1 MKNALIKSFLG
12 MFVLI
17 NIIFFED
24 IMGIFYILSDIIWEA
39 CNFDLMAIILG
50 CVWAVAFIVFL
61 IQFFRRR
68 DKHDTVEVV
77 EFSCPDDMTPA
88 EVGFLVDGIVD
99 GSDISSLIVYWAGK
113 KYLTISKD
121 KNQVLTRLVD
131 VLPEECKDYEKD
143 LFNFIFAGRKETQM
157 SEVASRLKER
167 QDLMSNVVSKIERP
181 ASKLYFNSKTIW
193 LRQFYVIFFAF
204 MFWLSIMY
212 LRLEHYADVVPII
225 EIVALVA
232 TALFLV
238 CSDWLLTYYDYRHKN
253 KSSKGRVASFIV
265 FLILIAGMGV
275 ASFFFFESDYY
286 KVVLLLACI
295 AIMCVVVLLN
305 RKMQI
310 YSKAG
315 QEKLGQVLGLRN
327 YINVAE
333 KDRIAMLVEED
344 PEVFFEILPYASVLG
359 VSDKWIKDFKIPDS
373 NIKID
378 EETLVN
384 IAILSRFMSSSA
396 FNFARY
402 ASFMKVLRVAG
413 TIAVSMG
420 RGGKGSNFGGK
431 RRR

>member
-24 IMGIFYILSDIIWEA
+24 IMGIFYILSDIIWAA
-39 CNFDLMAIILG
+39 CNFDIMAIIFG
-50 CVWAVAFIVFL
+50 CVWAIAFIVFL

-77 EFSCPDDMTPA
+77 EFSCPEDMTPA

-157 SEVASRLKER
+157 TEVASRLKER
-167 QDLMSNVVSKIERP
+167 QDLMNSVVSKIERP
-181 ASKLYFNSKTIW
+181 
-193 LRQFYVIFFAF
+193 
-204 MFWLSIMY
+204 
-212 LRLEHYADVVPII
+212 
-225 EIVALVA
+225 
-232 TALFLV
+232 ALFLV

-275 ASFFFFESDYY
+275 ACFFFFETDYY
-286 KVVLLLACI
+286 KVVLLLACV

-305 RKMQI
+305 CKMQI
-310 YSKAG
+310 YSKTG

-359 VSDKWIKDFKIPDS
+359 VSDKWIKDFQIPDS

-378 EETLVN
+378 EETLLN

-413 TIAVSMG
+413 TIAISMG